1 VDSAAECDE
10 LNLAHET
17 ETKYASANLV
27 QVQEPRRPSGVLEY
41 NRM

>member
-1 VDSAAECDE
+1 VDSAAECDQ

-27 QVQEPRRPSGVLEY
+27 QYAGSRAAKVVRSSRI
-41 NRM
+41 